1 MTRYRASGPSPE
13 IAVQDRYGGLMGHLE
28 DYPRMVRVP
37 PHSIEAEQSLLG
49 GLMLAPDKIEIIASQ
64 IQEDDFYRKDHRAIY
79 RAMSE
84 LNLRGQPC
92 DAITLGDWFQ
102 ANGMESIADPAY
114 LIELANSTPSAAN
127 IQAYA
132 GIVKD
137 KSLRRKLI
145 DSASHLVESAYGV
158 ESESQEILDRGIA
171 EFMGLQ
177 RTETKCEFTL
187 KEAVTLAY
195 AAASDAREKGTTPG
209 IKYPIQQLNDC
220 LGGAHDSDLIIMA
233 GRPASGKTAIMFNFA
248 NACGVPCGI
257 ISAEQPAIQ
266 VGSRFLS
273 IDGRIEAHKMRNGH
287 FDEEDWPKLANSID
301 RLIGRQCHI
310 YDKSAPN
317 ISDVIRIA
325 RKWKKQHGIKA
336 LWVDYLQRIRSVDCP
351 KQAPKHERVGEVA
364 QKLKDLA
371 KDLNIPVFAL
381 AQVKREVERRDDKQ
395 PGMDDISD
403 SSEAEKEADQ
413 IFTILRPY
421 VYDENEDPE
430 EIIFSLEKNRHG
442 GLGIV
447 RARWLG
453 QYMRVEDRRH

>member
-1 MTRYRASGPSPE
+1 MA
-13 IAVQDRYGGLMGHLE
+13 
-28 DYPRMVRVP
+28 RVP
-37 PHSIEAEQSLLG
+37 PNSIEAEASLLG
-49 GLMLAPDKIEIIASQ
+49 GLMLSPDKIDIIGAQ
-64 IQEDDFYRKDHRAIY
+64 IQEDDFYRRDHRAIY
-79 RAMSE
+79 RAMIQLS
-84 LNLRGQPC
+84 LRGQPC
-92 DAITLGDWFQ
+92 DAVTLGDWFE
-102 ANGMESIADPAY
+102 ANGLDSVVDSSYI
-114 LIELANSTPSAAN
+114 IQLANETPSSAN
-127 IQAYA
+127 VQAYA

-145 DSASHLVESAYGV
+145 DSTANLMESAYGV
-158 ESESQEILDRGIA
+158 ESESQELIDRGIS
-171 EFMGLQ
+171 EFMGMQ

-187 KEAVTLAY
+187 KDAVTMAY

-209 IKYPIQQLNDC
+209 IKYPIEALNDY

-248 NACGVPCGI
+248 NACGVSCGI
-257 ISAEQPAIQ
+257 ISAEQPALQ

-287 FDEEDWPKLANSID
+287 FEEEDWPKLTNSID
-301 RLIGRQCHI
+301 RLISRQCHI

-325 RKWKKQHGIKA
+325 RKWKKQYGIKV
-336 LWVDYLQRIRSVDCP
+336 LWVDYLQRIRAVDCP

-371 KDLNIPVFAL
+371 KELNIPVFAL
-381 AQVKREVERRDDKQ
+381 AQVRREVERREDKQ

-403 SSEAEKEADQ
+403 SSEAEKESDQ
-413 IFTILRPY
+413 VFTILRPY
-421 VYDENEDPE
+421 VYDENADPE

-442 GLGIV
+442 GLGVV

-453 QYMRVEDRRH
+453 QYMRVEDRHA

>member
-1 MTRYRASGPSPE
+1 MSA
-13 IAVQDRYGGLMGHLE
+13 LE
-28 DYPRMVRVP
+28 TLRVP
-37 PHSIEAEQSLLG
+37 PHSTEAEQSVLG

-64 IQEDDFYRKDHRAIY
+64 LQEDDFYRRDHRMIW

-84 LNLRGQPC
+84 LNLRGKPC
-92 DAITLGDWFQ
+92 DAVTLGDWFE
-102 ANGMESIADPAY
+102 ANGMAEMVGGASY

-127 IQAYA
+127 IHAYA
-132 GIVKD
+132 EIVKD
-137 KSLRRKLI
+137 KALRRKLI
-145 DSASHLVESAYGV
+145 DSTIGLVEDAYGA
-158 ESESQEILDRGIA
+158 EKNSQELLDRGISD
-171 EFMGLQ
+171 FMNLQ
-177 RTETKCEFTL
+177 RVDTKSEFTL
-187 KEAVTLAY
+187 KEAVTMAY

-209 IKYPIQQLNDC
+209 IKYPIDALNDY
-220 LGGAHDSDLIIMA
+220 LGGAHDSDLIVMA

-248 NACGVPCGI
+248 NACDVPCGI
-257 ISAEQPAIQ
+257 ISSEQPALQ

-273 IDGRIEAHKMRNGH
+273 IDGRIEAYKMRNGH
-287 FDEEDWPKLANSID
+287 FEEEDWPKLTQSID
-301 RLIGRQCHI
+301 RLISRKCHI
-310 YDKSAPN
+310 YDKSAPT

-325 RKWKKQHGIKA
+325 RKWKKQHGIKV
-336 LWVDYLQRIRSVDCP
+336 LWVDYLQRIKAVDCP

-381 AQVKREVERRDDKQ
+381 AQVRRDVERREDKQ

-421 VYDENEDPE
+421 VYDESADPE

-453 QYMRVEDRRH
+453 QYMRVEDRHGH